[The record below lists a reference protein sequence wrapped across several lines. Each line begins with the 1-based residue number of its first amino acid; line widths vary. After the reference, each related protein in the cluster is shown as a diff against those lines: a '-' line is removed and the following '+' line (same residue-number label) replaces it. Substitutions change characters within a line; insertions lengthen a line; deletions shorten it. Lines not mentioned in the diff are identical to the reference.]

1 MIKAALIGASGR
13 MGREIIRLLVEHRE
27 MTLAHALV
35 GSASAQQGLDAG
47 TVAGLQPVGVALQP
61 VDALQRLERGQ
72 VDVLIDFSR
81 PDGTAAVLKAVI
93 AQGVP
98 AVIGTTAWATH
109 AGLLEAAVSRAAVVA
124 AANMAPGMV
133 LAGMLATLAARLL
146 PETDIEIV
154 EMHHAGKRD
163 APSGTAL
170 ALAERLQEARGL
182 PPTAWCSG
190 RTSRREP
197 GIGIHAV
204 RGGDVAGEH
213 TVILAGPGERLEVT
227 HRAGSRL
234 AFARGA
240 ILAARF
246 VVDQPPG
253 CYDMAQV
260 LGWPGNAGSWASGPD
275 SAGVK
280 P

>member
-1 MIKAALIGASGR
+1 MIKVGLIGASGR
-13 MGREIIRLLVEHRE
+13 MGREIIRLLAEHQE
-27 MTLAHALV
+27 MTLAYALV
-35 GSASAQQGLDAG
+35 GSASAHQGLDAG
-47 TVAGLQPVGVALQP
+47 TAVGLEPVGVALQP
-61 VDALQRLERGQ
+61 VDVLQRLEHGH
-72 VDVLIDFSR
+72 VDVLIDFST
-81 PDGTAAVLKAVI
+81 PDGTAAVLQTVA
-93 AQGVP
+93 AQGIP
-98 AVIGTTAWATH
+98 AVIGTTAWETH
-109 AGLLEAAVSRAAVVA
+109 GGLLEAAVARAAVVA

-133 LAGMLATLAARLL
+133 LAAMLAATAARLL
-146 PETDIEIV
+146 PETDIEII
-154 EMHHAGKRD
+154 EMHHSGKRD

-170 ALAERLQEARGL
+170 ALAQRLQEARGL

-190 RTSRREP
+190 RTARREP

-234 AFARGA
+234 AFAKGA
-240 ILAARF
+240 LRAACF

-260 LGWPGNAGSWASGPD
+260 LGWPGNAASNGAGPGA
-275 SAGVK
+275 AGVE